1 VNIYSLGADGSKG
14 ALLGTGGTDDNGAY
28 SISLGSYTGPVLVEA
43 YGKYTDEATGN
54 PLEVYKEKPLR
65 AALPYAS
72 GAVALNVTPSTDPTS
87 TSTSTATTTPTTT
100 TTPSTPL
107 SITPLTE
114 LAVRQAEQADPT
126 GSGKLTA
133 TNISTANT
141 LISDIFK
148 VDITATAP
156 IAPTASA
163 FASAP
168 STPEGQAQ
176 KDYTIVLAAVSQ
188 MMETGGTTLEATLN
202 TLNTGIVPETKSM
215 KTETVASIQAA
226 VTTFVASPENKT
238 PVTPDTLA
246 SNTTLQ
252 NIGLTTKKLTV
263 VLQGSSVASVK
274 GIQATITIPAD
285 VLLRADTKGGLLSGV
300 LLAAANAPSGI
311 IEGKYT
317 AAANGNSATVT
328 LGFITSGNMVAGDL
342 LTLAADLSSDVSEPP
357 ASAFTLSA
365 VKLIDADGKAVSGVS
380 LVLQ

>member
-1 VNIYSLGADGSKG
+1 
-14 ALLGTGGTDDNGAY
+14 
-28 SISLGSYTGPVLVEA
+28 
-43 YGKYTDEATGN
+43 
-54 PLEVYKEKPLR
+54 
-65 AALPYAS
+65 
-72 GAVALNVTPSTDPTS
+72 
-87 TSTSTATTTPTTT
+87 
-100 TTPSTPL
+100 
-107 SITPLTE
+107 
-114 LAVRQAEQADPT
+114 
-126 GSGKLTA
+126 
-133 TNISTANT
+133 
-141 LISDIFK
+141 
-148 VDITATAP
+148 
-156 IAPTASA
+156 
-163 FASAP
+163 
-168 STPEGQAQ
+168 
-176 KDYTIVLAAVSQ
+176 
-188 MMETGGTTLEATLN
+188 
-202 TLNTGIVPETKSM
+202 M

-252 NIGLTTKKLTV
+252 KIGLTTKKLTV